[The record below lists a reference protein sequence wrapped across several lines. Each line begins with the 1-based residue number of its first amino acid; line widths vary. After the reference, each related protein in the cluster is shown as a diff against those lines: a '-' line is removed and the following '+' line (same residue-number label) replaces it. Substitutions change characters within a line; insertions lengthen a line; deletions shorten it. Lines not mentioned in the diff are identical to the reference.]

1 MSTERVRG
9 VYVVLGILCLALAA
23 AGIVLPV
30 LPTTPFVLLASYCF
44 VRGSPALDA
53 RLRRTAVFGRLID
66 DWERHGA
73 LRRRTKLTAFAG
85 MGVGVVASIVAAWPS
100 LPVIVAVLALSAWGA
115 IYVARIPTR
124 PD

>member
-1 MSTERVRG
+1 VRA
-9 VYVVLGILCLALAA
+9 VYVVLGVVCVALAA

-30 LPTTPFVLLASYCF
+30 LPTTPFLLLASYCF

-66 DWERHGA
+66 DWERHRA
-73 LRRRTKLTAFAG
+73 LRRSTKVTAFAG
-85 MGVGVVASIVAAWPS
+85 MGLGVTVSVVAAWPS
-100 LPVIVAVLALSAWGA
+100 APVIAAVVALAAWGA

-124 PD
+124 PE

>member
-1 MSTERVRG
+1 MRP
-9 VYVVLGILCLALAA
+9 VYVVLGVLCVVLGA
-23 AGIVLPV
+23 AGVVLPV
-30 LPTTPFVLLASYCF
+30 LPTTPFLLLASYCF

-66 DWERHGA
+66 DWERHRA
-73 LRRRTKLTAFAG
+73 LSRGTKRTAFVG
-85 MGVGVVASIVAAWPS
+85 MALGVTVSVVAAWPS
-100 LPVIVAVLALSAWGA
+100 VPIIAAAVALSAWGA

>member
-1 MSTERVRG
+1 VRTL
-9 VYVVLGILCLALAA
+9 YLVLGIVCVALAA
-23 AGIVLPV
+23 AGVVLPV
-30 LPTTPFVLLASYCF
+30 LPTTPFLLLASFCF

-66 DWERHGA
+66 DWERHRA
-73 LRRRTKLTAFAG
+73 LRRTTKVTAFAG
-85 MGVGVVASIVAAWPS
+85 MGLGVAVSTVAAWPS
-100 LPVIVAVLALSAWGA
+100 LPVIGAVVAFAAWGA